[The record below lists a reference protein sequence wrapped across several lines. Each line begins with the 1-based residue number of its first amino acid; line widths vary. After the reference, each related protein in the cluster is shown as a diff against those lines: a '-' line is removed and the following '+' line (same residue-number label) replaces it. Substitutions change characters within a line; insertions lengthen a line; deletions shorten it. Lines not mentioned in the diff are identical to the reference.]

1 MQLVTPGIGLI
12 FWMLVSFSLVMYIL
26 AKYAW
31 GPIMKGIHQ
40 REDTIEKALEAANE
54 AKKEMLQLKAGN
66 EQLLHDAKDE
76 RDALM
81 RDARK
86 VRESI
91 LDEARAKAAE
101 ESARILE
108 NARENIQFEKMAAIN
123 ELKNQIASISIEIAE
138 KLIGKELENKQQQ
151 QQLTEK
157 LLKEVKIN

>member
-1 MQLVTPGIGLI
+1 MQLVNPGIGLV

-26 AKYAW
+26 AKFAW

-40 REDTIEKALEAANE
+40 REETIEKALEAAND

-66 EQLLHDAKDE
+66 EQLLRDAKDE

-86 VRESI
+86 MKEAI
-91 LDEARAKAAE
+91 LEEARGKANE

-123 ELKNQIASISIEIAE
+123 ELKNQIAAISIEIAE
-138 KLIGKELENKQQQ
+138 KLIGKELENKKQQQ
-151 QQLTEK
+151 ELTEK
-157 LLKEVKIN
+157 LLKDVKIN

>member
-66 EQLLHDAKDE
+66 EQLLRDAKDE

>member
-66 EQLLHDAKDE
+66 EQLLRDAKDE

-86 VRESI
+86 VRESR

-138 KLIGKELENKQQQ
+138 KLIGKELENKEQQ

>member
-40 REDTIEKALEAANE
+40 REDTIEKALEAAND
-54 AKKEMLQLKAGN
+54 AKKEMLLLKAGN
-66 EQLLHDAKDE
+66 EQLLRDAKDE

-86 VRESI
+86 VKEAI
-91 LDEARAKAAE
+91 LEEARVKANE

-123 ELKNQIASISIEIAE
+123 DLKNQIASISIEIAE
-138 KLIGKELENKQQQ
+138 KLIGKELENKEQQ

-157 LLKEVKIN
+157 LLKDVKIN

>member
-12 FWMLVSFSLVMYIL
+12 FWMLVSFSLVL
-26 AKYAW
+26 FVLGKYAW

-66 EQLLHDAKDE
+66 EQLLRDAKDE

-86 VRESI
+86 VKEAI
-91 LDEARAKAAE
+91 LDEARDKANEAA
-101 ESARILE
+101 ARIME

-123 ELKNQIASISIEIAE
+123 ELKNQIATISIEIAE
-138 KLIGKELENKQQQ
+138 KVIGKELENKKAQQE
-151 QQLTEK
+151 LTEK